1 MTLLRMDNVLL
12 VVTDLEAAIAFFTEL
27 GMELEGRMVVE
38 GPWVDRT
45 IGIDGARS
53 EIATMR
59 TPDGHGRIEL
69 DQFLTPAATV
79 PEPGPATV
87 NALGYRRVM
96 FAVTDL
102 DDVIARLQR
111 LGAEV
116 VDEVVQ
122 YEDVYRLCYM
132 RGPDGILV
140 GLAEELAAAR
150 PDPEAKPDETFD
162 KPADR

>member
-1 MTLLRMDNVLL
+1 MPRLGTMQYMPIKFENVGIA
-12 VVTDLEAAIAFFTEL
+12 VRDLDAAIAFFTEL
-27 GMELEGRMVVE
+27 GMELEGRTVVE

-53 EIATMR
+53 EIAMMR
-59 TPDGHGRIEL
+59 TPDGHGGIEL
-69 DQFLTPAATV
+69 DRFLAPAAVV

-102 DDVIARLQR
+102 DDVVARLQR

-122 YEDVYRLCYM
+122 YEDGYRHCYM

-140 GLAEELAAAR
+140 GLAQSLG
-150 PDPEAKPDETFD
+150 
-162 KPADR
+162 

>member
-12 VVTDLEAAIAFFTEL
+12 VVTDIEAAIAFFTEL

-53 EIATMR
+53 EIAVMK

-69 DQFLTPAATV
+69 DQFLTPAAMV

-96 FAVTDL
+96 FAVTHL
-102 DDVIARLQR
+102 DDVVARLQR
-111 LGAEV
+111 LGAEL

-140 GLAEELAAAR
+140 GLAEELRA
-150 PDPEAKPDETFD
+150 T
-162 KPADR
+162 